1 MMTEKKPIFRFVDEF
16 IFKQVDALKSS
27 QSYQDLIRQMG
38 VLSDFQLKTVNQV
51 VSLIIVLLPI
61 LLFIIL
67 WIVNINFNSSLDK
80 KREIL
85 SEVNKYSRSQKQLQS
100 LGRNIIS
107 GAAISNRGAFGKQVS
122 NSMATAG
129 SDRSNVKALNF
140 ESTLKDGI
148 VNSTG
153 VASFEKIS
161 TKVLSNFLADL
172 SGRSKFRVSALM
184 VKKNIKDNVVS
195 GQVQLQHY
203 GRAAEG
209 K

>member
-1 MMTEKKPIFRFVDEF
+1 MTEKKPIFRFVDEF

-27 QSYQDLIRQMG
+27 QPYQDLIRQMG
-38 VLSDFQLKTVNQV
+38 ALSDFQLKTVNQV
-51 VSLIIVLLPI
+51 VSLIVVLLPI

-107 GAAISNRGAFGKQVS
+107 GAAIS
-122 NSMATAG
+122 
-129 SDRSNVKALNF
+129 
-140 ESTLKDGI
+140 
-148 VNSTG
+148 
-153 VASFEKIS
+153 FEKIS
-161 TKVLSNFLADL
+161 TKVLSNFLSDL

>member
-1 MMTEKKPIFRFVDEF
+1 MTEKKPIFRFVDEF

-27 QSYQDLIRQMG
+27 QPYQDLIRQMG
-38 VLSDFQLKTVNQV
+38 VLNDFQLKTVNQV
-51 VSLIIVLLPI
+51 ISLIAVLLPI

-67 WIVNINFNSSLDK
+67 WIVNINFNSRLDE

-85 SEVNKYSRSQKQLQS
+85 TQINKFSSSQKQLQS

-107 GAAISNRGAFGKQVS
+107 GAAINDRGAFGKQIS

-129 SDRSNVKALNF
+129 ADRSNVKALNF
-140 ESTLKDGI
+140 DSTLKDGI

-153 VASFEKIS
+153 VASFKKIS

-172 SGRSKFRVSALM
+172 AGRSKFRISALM

-203 GRAAEG
+203 GRSPEG

>member
-1 MMTEKKPIFRFVDEF
+1 MTEKKPIFRFVDEF

-27 QSYQDLIRQMG
+27 QPYQDLIRQMSA
-38 VLSDFQLKTVNQV
+38 LSDFQLKTVNQV
-51 VSLIIVLLPI
+51 ISLLLVFLPI

-67 WIVNINFNSSLDK
+67 WIVNINFNNSLDK

-85 SEVNKYSRSQKQLQS
+85 NEINKFSSSQKQLQS

-107 GAAISNRGAFGKQVS
+107 GAAINNRGDFGKQIS

-129 SDRSNVKALNF
+129 SDRANVKALNF
-140 ESTLKDGI
+140 ESSSKDGI

-153 VASFEKIS
+153 VAKFNNIS
-161 TKVLSNFLADL
+161 TKVLSDFLADL
-172 SGRSKFRVSALM
+172 AGRSKFRVSALM
-184 VKKNIKDNVVS
+184 VKKNLKDNVVN

-203 GRAAEG
+203 GRAPEG
-209 K
+209 AK